1 MPKKSTR
8 RYTPKAAKILVLSAP
23 YLKGRKMP
31 KRVRTVRR
39 RAAAATRRNKIN
51 IAADRQWKARTL
63 VPIKRY
69 VKGKNARRFDLGVK
83 VGGRMRRVWD

>member
-1 MPKKSTR
+1 MTKKVTR
-8 RYTPKAAKILVLSAP
+8 RYTPKAAKILVRSAP

-31 KRVRTVRR
+31 KRVRALRR
-39 RAAAATRRNKIN
+39 RAAVATRRNKIG
-51 IAADRQWKARTL
+51 IAHDRQWKARKL